1 MLLSAGSPIMISAG
15 GVSHPGRVR
24 PINEDVFVTDLELGF
39 FMVADG
45 MGGHNAGEI
54 ASRLAA
60 DTIHAFLARTQAGE
74 DVTWPYGIDPALSF
88 DANRLL
94 TAVRL
99 ANRRIF
105 KVAESREEYTGMGT
119 TASIALFSGD
129 HVIQAN
135 VGDSRIYSLTGAGLV
150 QLTRD
155 DTWITMM
162 GNSEAAAD
170 PKHPMRHVLTNVVG
184 ARDQIDCGVTE
195 RVLEGAEMFLLSS
208 DGLHG
213 AIEPDT
219 LEALLRTEDAP
230 DVIGERLVKK
240 ALELGGGDNITALVI
255 RYEPS

>member
-1 MLLSAGSPIMISAG
+1 MLTAG
-15 GVSHPGRVR
+15 GVTHPGRVR
-24 PINEDVFVTDLELGF
+24 PINEDVFLTDLELGL

-60 DTIHAFLARTQAGE
+60 DTIQAFLARTQAGE
-74 DVTWPYGIDPALSF
+74 EVTWPYGIDPSLSF

-119 TASIALFSGD
+119 TASIALFSG
-129 HVIQAN
+129 HHIIHAN

-155 DTWITMM
+155 DTWIAMM

-195 RVLEGAEMFLLSS
+195 RVLEGAETLLLST

-213 AIEPDT
+213 PIEPET
-219 LEALLRTEDAP
+219 LEQLLRTGAAP
-230 DVIGERLVKK
+230 DATCERLVQT
-240 ALELGGGDNITALVI
+240 ALERGGGDNITALVV
-255 RYEPS
+255 RYQPE